1 MAKISLA
8 QLTKQNAML
17 SDEVTEH
24 KNEAT
29 VLRKELKESCAAS
42 EAKNVAAQSE
52 YESKFQKHDAEMK
65 QIVLSMRRERS
76 ENEQDKVA
84 LKAQITK
91 LEAERDTQ
99 VHQLKDELRTTQDS
113 HHEYLSKL
121 MDVLETT
128 HAARESETARISEE
142 LNTVKEEKD
151 AQILQLQREV
161 QMLHQASPGS
171 KSERQSSAAGSADLS
186 ALKSEIENHSDARS
200 LRGQKFQQVAAKLES
215 AVTAEK
221 SSGKMK
227 YSPEELAKM
236 RKMIRYLG
244 DLYALEE
251 RAQNHTNEKT
261 IRMLDSYNGISPTQ
275 NRAVTELQ
283 SKFKKLEF
291 ENAKLARDLEA
302 KMECKRCERRDQ
314 RRREAQSSGQ
324 LMPNSSSKEKRR
336 SKSRSSS
343 GKAPKSATKDPSRRG
358 DLGSK
363 ASSSR
368 RRPPEKFSSDR
379 AGLY

>member
-1 MAKISLA
+1 M
-8 QLTKQNAML
+8 
-17 SDEVTEH
+17 
-24 KNEAT
+24 
-29 VLRKELKESCAAS
+29 
-42 EAKNVAAQSE
+42 
-52 YESKFQKHDAEMK
+52 
-65 QIVLSMRRERS
+65 VLSMRRERS
-76 ENEQDKVA
+76 ENEQDKEA
-84 LKAQITK
+84 LKAHITK

-128 HAARESETARISEE
+128 HAARESETARIGEE
-142 LNTVKEEKD
+142 LQTVKEEKD

-161 QMLHQASPGS
+161 QMLRQAPSPVSSSS
-171 KSERQSSAAGSADLS
+171 KSGGGERPPSSSGTAESADVA
-186 ALKSEIENHSDARS
+186 ALKSEIEHHTDARS

-236 RKMIRYLG
+236 RKMVRYLG

-261 IRMLDSYNGISPTQ
+261 IRMLDSYNGISPPQ
-275 NRAVTELQ
+275 NRAVAELQ
-283 SKFKKLEF
+283 SKFKRLEF

-324 LMPNSSSKEKRR
+324 LHPSSSSKEKRR

-343 GKAPKSATKDPSRRG
+343 GKAPKSATKDPSHRRG
-358 DLGSK
+358 ELGSK